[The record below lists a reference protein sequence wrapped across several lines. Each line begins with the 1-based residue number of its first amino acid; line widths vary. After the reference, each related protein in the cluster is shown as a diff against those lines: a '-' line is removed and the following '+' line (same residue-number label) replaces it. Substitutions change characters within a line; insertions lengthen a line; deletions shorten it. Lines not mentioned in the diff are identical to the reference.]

1 MALQSAG
8 SSSSSAG
15 GVAAG
20 AVAAGC
26 AVGLAGARISVT
38 LVTIFLPAPAAAPAA
53 SRAGAVRKIAT
64 RCSAGV
70 LSPTGTRKNVT
81 AASAATAA
89 LTTRF
94 KTSPTIGARLRAT
107 RRATNFSGTA

>member
-1 MALQSAG
+1 
-8 SSSSSAG
+8 
-15 GVAAG
+15 
-20 AVAAGC
+20 
-26 AVGLAGARISVT
+26 
-38 LVTIFLPAPAAAPAA
+38 
-53 SRAGAVRKIAT
+53 
-64 RCSAGV
+64 